1 MPANKQ
7 DVISTISEA
16 QRELER
22 LVQHADASFWEGARY
37 EQGWNAKQVLCHIA
51 ATSGMP
57 AMFLNAVKAGQAN
70 MSMGADFDL
79 DAWNA
84 RGVAGR
90 EGKSVQEIAGEISA
104 SHKTSI
110 ETVGVADDSLLQKTF
125 RAPWGHEGPLAEVII
140 GGIRNHEMAHLRDL
154 SG

>member
-1 MPANKQ
+1 MPATKQ
-7 DVISTISEA
+7 DVINTIREA
-16 QRELER
+16 QQELER
-22 LVQHADASFWEGARY
+22 LAQNADAGFWDGARY

-57 AMFLNAVKAGQAN
+57 AMFLAAVKAGQAAA
-70 MSMGADFDL
+70 SMGADFNL
-79 DAWNA
+79 DAWNSQN
-84 RGVAGR
+84 VATR

-110 ETVGVADDSLLQKTF
+110 ETMEAADDSLLQKTF
-125 RAPWGHEGPLAEVII
+125 RAPWGHEGPLAEVVI

-154 SG
+154 AG